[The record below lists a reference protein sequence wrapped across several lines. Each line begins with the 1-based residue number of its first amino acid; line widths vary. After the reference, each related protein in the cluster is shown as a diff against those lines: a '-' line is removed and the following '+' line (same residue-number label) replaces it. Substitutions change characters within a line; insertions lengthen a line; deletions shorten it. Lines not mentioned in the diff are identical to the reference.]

1 MKTKPFLK
9 WAGGKNK
16 LLAQINHFLPP
27 ELANGGIKTYIE
39 PFVGGGAIFL
49 HLASSY
55 QTIER
60 LFISDINPELYIAYK
75 TIQNQVDELI
85 GMLSSI
91 ENQYLSLS
99 EIRRK
104 EYFYQLRWKFNQ
116 CRNNVDLNNQ
126 NPKWIERTAQLIF
139 LNKTCFNGLFRVN
152 SKGEFNV
159 PMGKYRQPKI
169 CNPENLSSVSLI
181 LENTFIYQGDFS
193 ICEKFVDSHTFIYLD
208 PPYKPVSKTS
218 NFTSYSQHKFDDL
231 EQLRLRDFFRLIDA
245 KNSKLLLSNSESNNY
260 NFFAD
265 AYGNYRI
272 ERVRANR
279 NINSNISKRN
289 AVNEILVMNY

>member
-1 MKTKPFLK
+1 MMIKPFLK

-16 LLAQINHFLPP
+16 LLSQISHFFPP
-27 ELANGGIKTYIE
+27 ELENGGIKTYIE

-75 TIQNQVDELI
+75 TIQNHVDELI
-85 GMLSSI
+85 AMLSSI

-99 EIRRK
+99 EIGRK
-104 EYFYQLRWKFNQ
+104 DYFYQLRRQFNQ
-116 CRNNVDLNNQ
+116 CRNNVDLHYQ
-126 NPKWIERTAQLIF
+126 NHKWIERTAQLIF
-139 LNKTCFNGLFRVN
+139 LNQTCFNGLFRVN

-159 PMGKYRQPKI
+159 PMGKYSQPRI
-169 CNPENLSSVSLI
+169 CNAENLCSVSLI

-193 ICEKFVDSHTFIYLD
+193 MCEKFVDNHTFIYLD
-208 PPYKPVSKTS
+208 PPYKPISKTS

-231 EQLRLRDFFRLIDA
+231 EQLRLRDFFKLIDS
-245 KNSKLLLSNSESNNY
+245 KNSKLLLSNSEFNNY
-260 NFFAD
+260 SFFSN
-265 AYGNYRI
+265 AYSNYRI
-272 ERVRANR
+272 ERIRANR
-279 NINSNISKRN
+279 TINSNISKRN
-289 AVNEILVMNY
+289 TVNEILIMNY